1 MGMRKEYRPF
11 DAELAKKGAP
21 YGCREESMVA
31 EILKYGNEF
40 VFGIYNHKDDKEWD
54 AGKWVIGNGM
64 LHSCSVTVYDLVM
77 LPIATCQSKPVYVG
91 DTLYDAN
98 GDRFEVE
105 VGHTASMLEGCSW
118 ESPVK
123 KVRTRMSNEELR
135 VLANTSL
142 EEAEFYNRYVFYA
155 DKIIARAIADGDVVS
170 KETLK
175 EIVKFVHNLDVAGPD
190 VAWVHVEAAY
200 FGD

>member
-21 YGCREESMVA
+21 YGFANDDYEVKIYEYFDSYCVGAAKKGVGIWVA
-31 EILKYGNEF
+31 NGWPYSEFSELK
-40 VFGIYNHKDDKEWD
+40 
-54 AGKWVIGNGM
+54 
-64 LHSCSVTVYDLVM
+64 M
-77 LPIATCQSKPVYVG
+77 LPIAHCQSQPVYVG

-98 GDRFEVE
+98 GERFEVE

-118 ESPVK
+118 NSPVK
-123 KVRTRMSNEELR
+123 KVGTRITSHEFVEITKHCKS
-135 VLANTSL
+135 ANQ
-142 EEAEFYNRYVFYA
+142 EWFAIANA
-155 DKIIARAIADGDVVS
+155 AIARAIEDGDVVS